1 MFLRCTQYLS
11 RLSCLHNSCVCSKN
25 IIAVL
30 SSSGRNMLFCW
41 PHRIYVILSKT
52 TLWFS
57 HATDLNE
64 LEFDVSTDNDK
75 HYFAEI
81 LMGLLLMNSICADL
95 CTSYIL
101 KWASISMCVWH
112 CQHTQHQQ
120 RSSFSFGLSYSCK
133 SVVVGLWW
141 EPFRAVDCFL
151 IFSSIEWGLVDT
163 SFCYMAV
170 LNQCM
175 LGTLSNP
182 VLVLDFTMEMFLGV
196 EIVSHDGLIWFS
208 NIV

>member
-1 MFLRCTQYLS
+1 M
-11 RLSCLHNSCVCSKN
+11 
-25 IIAVL
+25 L
-30 SSSGRNMLFCW
+30 SSSGRNLLLCW
-41 PHRIYVILSKT
+41 PHRIYVIFSKT
-52 TLWFS
+52 TLLFS

-81 LMGLLLMNSICADL
+81 LMELLLMNSICADL

-101 KWASISMCVWH
+101 KWASISMCVCR

-133 SVVVGLWW
+133 SVVVGLLW

-151 IFSSIEWGLVDT
+151 IFSSIEWGLVD
-163 SFCYMAV
+163 SGY
-170 LNQCM
+170 
-175 LGTLSNP
+175 
-182 VLVLDFTMEMFLGV
+182 
-196 EIVSHDGLIWFS
+196 
-208 NIV
+208 